1 MSRINGFV
9 GRRHFLKLAGAG
21 SIGMVASVTSCE
33 LSANVQQAIAPPK
46 TLADA
51 VTANRIRC

>member
-21 SIGMVASVTSCE
+21 SIGMVSSVTGCD
-33 LSANVQQAIAPPK
+33 LLNVQQAIAPQT